1 LGIWLLFALHW
12 LHVGFAIFWFG
23 VSLAIN
29 FLIIPAAKLLPE
41 GEQANWW
48 KAFAQASGPIFGAA
62 AGGTMLFG
70 IARGIDGGVLSA
82 LGTPYGVTWVVAIV
96 LTVALGVWGA
106 RMTGPA
112 AARLASS
119 TAADVASNLVKIT
132 RIGRLELGG
141 FFAIFTLMI
150 AMRFGY

>member
-1 LGIWLLFALHW
+1 VSFWLLFAFQW
-12 LHVGFAIFWFG
+12 FHVGFAIFWFG

-41 GEQANWW
+41 GEQAGWW

-62 AGGTMLFG
+62 AGGTILFG
-70 IARGIDGGVLSA
+70 IARGIAGGVLSA
-82 LGTPYGVTWVVAIV
+82 LGTPYGLTWIVAIV
-96 LTVALGVWGA
+96 LAAALGFWGA

-112 AARLASS
+112 AERLAGSS
-119 TAADVASNLVKIT
+119 AADVAANVANVM
-132 RIGRLELGG
+132 RIGRVELGG

>member
-1 LGIWLLFALHW
+1 MGRPSRAAT
-12 LHVGFAIFWFG
+12 FAIFWRRR
-23 VSLAIN
+23 LAIN

-70 IARGIDGGVLSA
+70 IARGIAGGVLSA
-82 LGTPYGVTWVVAIV
+82 LGTPYGVTWIVAIV

-112 AARLASS
+112 AERLAGSA
-119 TAADVASNLVKIT
+119 AADVAANSPGST
-132 RIGRLELGG
+132 GSAG
-141 FFAIFTLMI
+141 
-150 AMRFGY
+150 